1 MFPWGWGGWLRSVAL
16 MRASL
21 GTNSGHIF
29 FKSLCVTLLIHFLF
43 WLLKSWFGRKRK
55 LPHILPKSNAP
66 QSHVISPR
74 TLGRPSLSTSLK
86 GNSAPLPTRNSAW
99 PCVWD
104 AWAEGSEQ
112 QEATRADLCQGLR
125 TVPGREPLTAPS
137 PHWRCTNEQQI
148 SNEYLFASKLAKVL
162 AQPGTSNRYVR
173 IFHVL
178 LTDK

>member
-1 MFPWGWGGWLRSVAL
+1 MSV
-16 MRASL
+16 SL

-43 WLLKSWFGRKRK
+43 WLLKVLIWKEEKVTKYIAKKQRSPKPRHLSPYFRTSLSFYLLERKFSSSSSREFC
-55 LPHILPKSNAP
+55 LALC
-66 QSHVISPR
+66 
-74 TLGRPSLSTSLK
+74 LGRVGLK
-86 GNSAPLPTRNSAW
+86 GP
-99 PCVWD
+99 
-104 AWAEGSEQ
+104 EH

-137 PHWRCTNEQQI
+137 PHWRCTNKQQI